1 MAGHK
6 WAHHWLDRI
15 PTHVRSPSEWS
26 VLSWVL
32 RRGEEATLCPLG
44 VSQAGSL
51 ARSGI
56 DPSAIYA
63 RAAGGLGCL
72 PVTRVVLR
80 TTLSVEIVGLFGAA
94 STGLS
99 RVLLKP
105 CAAGFFLID
114 ARQRAHESDRQNR
127 EHGSARGNL
136 EEVPRRGD
144 AQAGAA
150 HTHTHTHTNT
160 HKHTQT
166 HTHTHTHTHT
176 TSCAHQSDEIRVQSQ
191 SGAAYAH
198 ARARTHTHTRH
209 HVHITLRRPG
219 PGAGGDALPPCH
231 SSPSRPAPPFTLAP
245 SPPGGQHHHLRGLLQ
260 ASTRSQI
267 Q

>member
-127 EHGSARGNL
+127 EHGSEGL
-136 EEVPRRGD
+136 GF
-144 AQAGAA
+144 
-150 HTHTHTHTNT
+150 
-160 HKHTQT
+160 
-166 HTHTHTHTHT
+166 
-176 TSCAHQSDEIRVQSQ
+176 RV
-191 SGAAYAH
+191 
-198 ARARTHTHTRH
+198 
-209 HVHITLRRPG
+209 
-219 PGAGGDALPPCH
+219 
-231 SSPSRPAPPFTLAP
+231 
-245 SPPGGQHHHLRGLLQ
+245 
-260 ASTRSQI
+260 
-267 Q
+267 

>member
-105 CAAGFFLID
+105 GAIWRCLR
-114 ARQRAHESDRQNR
+114 ARARA
-127 EHGSARGNL
+127 
-136 EEVPRRGD
+136 
-144 AQAGAA
+144 
-150 HTHTHTHTNT
+150 
-160 HKHTQT
+160 

-176 TSCAHQSDEIRVQSQ
+176 RDIMC
-191 SGAAYAH
+191 
-198 ARARTHTHTRH
+198 
-209 HVHITLRRPG
+209 TL
-219 PGAGGDALPPCH
+219 L
-231 SSPSRPAPPFTLAP
+231 
-245 SPPGGQHHHLRGLLQ
+245 
-260 ASTRSQI
+260 
-267 Q
+267 